1 MDWSSLIRKV
11 RSGDYNELEQVYKI
25 YREEF
30 ILWIM
35 KSYKCSDDD
44 AKDVYQQTI
53 VALYENVV
61 NEKIQNFN
69 SSIKTY
75 LFAIG
80 KNKLYAASRDK
91 HKIQMEIDEEIEL
104 TADETNREE
113 ENTKK
118 LEGVEKGLD
127 QLGNPCRK
135 ILELYYYH
143 KKNMNEIAKVVG
155 LKNSE
160 TAKNMKYKCLKRLR
174 AICLKGV

>member
-1 MDWSSLIRKV
+1 MDWSSLIKKI
-11 RSGDYNELEQVYKI
+11 RSGDYNELEQVYKM

-30 ILWIM
+30 ILWII
-35 KSYKCSDDD
+35 KSCKCSDDD

-53 VALYENVV
+53 VALYENIV
-61 NEKIQNFN
+61 NDKIQNFN

-80 KNKLYAASRDK
+80 KNKMYATSRDK
-91 HKIQMEIDEEIEL
+91 HKIQMEIDEGFEL
-104 TADETNREE
+104 TSDETNREE

-127 QLGNPCRK
+127 KLGDPCRK

-143 KKNMNEIAKVVG
+143 KKTMNEIAKVAG

-174 AICLKGV
+174 AIYLKGV